1 MSNIKIELSQEQ
13 NDVIERLK
21 KNKKIVFLTGRA
33 GTGKTT
39 IISNLVK
46 QIQGNYIVLAPTGVA
61 ALNINGLTIHRFF
74 KFDIN
79 LTDDRFDAL
88 DKSDDKYRFLDYL
101 IVDEISM
108 VRSDM
113 LDYIDKFLKIAKN
126 NSKPFG
132 GIPVLLVG
140 DLYQL
145 PPIVKNEE
153 KEYFRDKYD
162 SEYFFSANVLKEAPY
177 EIIELVNIYRQ
188 KDHEFIGILNAIR
201 HNYIEQKHLEL
212 LNTRFL
218 PDFVE
223 ELTEFYIILCSQR
236 RSATE
241 INFQKLN
248 AIQEKEENFLATTKG
263 KIKPE
268 DYPTDFELKLKN
280 GAQVMLI
287 MNDRNRR
294 WYNGSIGKIIG
305 FEYLREDENDET
317 SDFNLQNSRLIIN
330 VRLENG
336 TVVSVE
342 QETWDIEE
350 PSYNKEKKKL
360 EYKSIGTFTQ
370 FPLVLSWAT
379 TIHKSQGKTFS
390 KVILDISHGLFASGQ
405 LYVGLSRCTSLEGLV
420 LWQPVWE
427 KHIKVDWKVSKFFTE
442 HYTKIAEKL
451 LSYEAKERIVKACIQ
466 HRLSIE
472 IKYLNKQNILSH
484 RTITPKLYHYKEL
497 RGYYFWAL
505 LAWDSNRMEDRTF
518 QISRILNIINLD
530 DILKIIE
537 PIPIHKPIEVKED
550 ISNLKI
556 IEPIPIHKPTEVK
569 EDTSTLEI
577 IVVEQKHLEHKPE
590 VVETFDVEKTVVL
603 KEPEKIVLVFERKHQ
618 EPLIIELDKE
628 SEVLNLTNQNI
639 FRIPRE
645 IGQLTNLKDLNFALN
660 TIEYIPE
667 EMYKLTNLV
676 SLKLSGNKYLD
687 SCKGNISHF
696 LYYAK
701 NLTHLYLGSL
711 YSLELLKTIE
721 AYTSME
727 SPVKLE
733 VLDLSRNKLY
743 AVPNYLYLLQN
754 LKELILKHNQ
764 FESFP
769 HKIEMLTKLEILDLS
784 DNKIMNL
791 PTEIRQLNNLKE
803 LNLSRNQL
811 TNLPSEI
818 GLLQNLTSL
827 NLSNN
832 QLTNLP
838 SEIGLLQNLTSLN
851 LSNNQ
856 LTNLPCEIGSLQ
868 NLTSLNL
875 SGNLLTNLPS
885 EFKQLTN
892 LEKFYASNNQFSN
905 FPMII
910 INLINLT
917 SLYMSGNKLE
927 IVPNNIELLENL
939 TDLRLNGNKLK
950 MLPTEVGSLKQLIV
964 LDISNNE
971 IDRFPTEITKL
982 STLIILNL
990 SNNKLVELPPN
1001 IGNLINLKVLDLGKN
1016 QIKEIPI
1023 EIGKLINLGSLSS
1036 RELLEQLG
1044 RSSFSNGFKLN
1055 ENNLTILPK
1064 QIENLINLKTLNL
1077 GLNQFSNDEK
1087 LKIKK
1092 LLPNCEIQFN

>member
-88 DKSDDKYRFLDYL
+88 DKSDDKFRFLDYL

-162 SEYFFSANVLKEAPY
+162 SEYFFSAHVLKEAPY

-201 HNYIEQKHLEL
+201 HDYIEQKHLEL

-305 FEYLREDENDET
+305 FEYLREDENDES
-317 SDFNLQNSRLIIN
+317 SDSNLQNSTLIIN

-466 HRLSIE
+466 HRLLIE

-550 ISNLKI
+550 ISTLKI
-556 IEPIPIHKPTEVK
+556 IEVEPKHIEHK
-569 EDTSTLEI
+569 EDI
-577 IVVEQKHLEHKPE
+577 
-590 VVETFDVEKTVVL
+590 VETFAEEKTVVL
-603 KEPEKIVLVFERKHQ
+603 RCINKYGKEVIYKVDRDET
-618 EPLIIELDKE
+618 
-628 SEVLNLTNQNI
+628 VLNLVQRNLSHLSSEIGQLRNLVSLNLLGNNLKDIPIEIGQLSNLKYLCIATNQLTE
-639 FRIPRE
+639 IPIEIGQLSNLIRLDLYYNQLTEIPIEIGQLSNLTSLDLQENRLTEIPIE
-645 IGQLTNLKDLNFALN
+645 IGQLTNL
-660 TIEYIPE
+660 T
-667 EMYKLTNLV
+667 T
-676 SLKLSGNKYLD
+676 
-687 SCKGNISHF
+687 
-696 LYYAK
+696 
-701 NLTHLYLGSL
+701 
-711 YSLELLKTIE
+711 LEIGIN
-721 AYTSME
+721 
-727 SPVKLE
+727 
-733 VLDLSRNKLY
+733 R
-743 AVPNYLYLLQN
+743 
-754 LKELILKHNQ
+754 
-764 FESFP
+764 
-769 HKIEMLTKLEILDLS
+769 LTKL
-784 DNKIMNL
+784 
-791 PTEIRQLNNLKE
+791 
-803 LNLSRNQL
+803 
-811 TNLPSEI
+811 
-818 GLLQNLTSL
+818 
-827 NLSNN
+827 
-832 QLTNLP
+832 
-838 SEIGLLQNLTSLN
+838 
-851 LSNNQ
+851 
-856 LTNLPCEIGSLQ
+856 
-868 NLTSLNL
+868 
-875 SGNLLTNLPS
+875 
-885 EFKQLTN
+885 
-892 LEKFYASNNQFSN
+892 
-905 FPMII
+905 
-910 INLINLT
+910 
-917 SLYMSGNKLE
+917 
-927 IVPNNIELLENL
+927 
-939 TDLRLNGNKLK
+939 
-950 MLPTEVGSLKQLIV
+950 
-964 LDISNNE
+964 
-971 IDRFPTEITKL
+971 
-982 STLIILNL
+982 
-990 SNNKLVELPPN
+990 
-1001 IGNLINLKVLDLGKN
+1001 
-1016 QIKEIPI
+1016 PI
-1023 EIGKLINLGSLSS
+1023 EIG
-1036 RELLEQLG
+1036 QL
-1044 RSSFSNGFKLN
+1044 
-1055 ENNLTILPK
+1055 
-1064 QIENLINLKTLNL
+1064 LNL
-1077 GLNQFSNDEK
+1077 GYLDIGGNTISDLEEEK
-1087 LKIKK
+1087 IRF
-1092 LLPNCEIQFN
+1092 LLPSCKIY